1 MSNKIQL
8 GIMQGRLLPK
18 YKGRFQAHPVSYW
31 SEEFPLA
38 QERNLD
44 LIEFILDFN
53 DFRLNPLVSSNGLIE
68 IKEATNKTGVKV
80 KTICADY
87 FMIKTFHKNSQS
99 EINDSINVLNTLIRN
114 SKEIGVEQIIIP
126 CVDSS
131 SLKKQD
137 FNLFITN
144 IKDCLV
150 NAEKQN
156 ISICLETDLNPEEF
170 SHLLSLLP
178 YESVKVNYDI
188 GNSASLGYDIEEEFY
203 AYGDKIINI
212 HIKDRLLNGG
222 SAELGSGDVDFDQVL
237 NMLKNIKYEEVMIM
251 QSYRDDIGVEIFD
264 KQLKFIKDKFFEIL

>member
-1 MSNKIQL
+1 MSNKIHL

-44 LIEFILDFN
+44 LIEFILDYN
-53 DFRLNPLVSSNGLIE
+53 DFKLNPLLSSNGLTE
-68 IKEATNKTGVKV
+68 IKEVSDKTGVKV

-87 FMIKTFHKNSQS
+87 FMIKTFHKNSQF
-99 EINDSINVLNTLIRN
+99 EIHESINVLNNLIKN

-131 SLKKQD
+131 SLKIQD
-137 FNLFITN
+137 FDLFITN

-150 NAEKQN
+150 NAEKLK

-170 SHLLSLLP
+170 SDLLARIP

-188 GNSASLGYDIEEEFY
+188 GNSASLGYDIEEEFK
-203 AYGDKIINI
+203 AYGDKVINI
-212 HIKDRLLNGG
+212 HVKDRLFNGG
-222 SAELGSGDVDFDQVL
+222 SVELGSGDVNFDQVL
-237 NMLKNIKYEEVMIM
+237 NILKKIKYREVMIM
-251 QSYRDDIGVEIFD
+251 QSYRDDIGTQIFD
-264 KQLKFIKDKFFEIL
+264 KQLKFIRDKFFEIL